1 VTCLSDWELWAC
13 ARQQI
18 NQHGND
24 GAAFS
29 AASRADALLA
39 EGDMA
44 GHSVWI
50 SILDRIRQLT
60 EVREGEIR
68 Q

>member
-1 VTCLSDWELWAC
+1 MSGLSDWELWAC

-18 NQHGND
+18 HQHGHD
-24 GAAFS
+24 GAVFS

-39 EGDMA
+39 EGDLA

-50 SILDRIRQLT
+50 SILDRIRHLI
-60 EVREGEIR
+60 EVRECATR
-68 Q
+68 H

>member
-1 VTCLSDWELWAC
+1 MNILSDWELGDC

-18 NQHGND
+18 NQYGND
-24 GAAFS
+24 GAVSS
-29 AASRADALLA
+29 AASRADAPLA
-39 EGDMA
+39 ECGMA
-44 GHSVWI
+44 GHSLWI

-60 EVREGEIR
+60 EVREAEFR